1 MAHPI
6 RFQLAPRDPGAEFAA
21 RLHDARAKHAEAVL
35 AAYEVLQGL
44 HDRGVLDLLRGAL
57 GESDVLVEMAA
68 RAGDTPASIRAVRN
82 LLLLANALG
91 AINPELLADV
101 TRAVPV
107 ALAQASCEE
116 ARPPG
121 LLKLLSTFLDRDFRR
136 GLAAAND
143 LFIAFGR
150 NLRAREPK

>member
-1 MAHPI
+1 MAQPI
-6 RFQLAPRDPGAEFAA
+6 RLQLTPRDPRAQFAA
-21 RLHDARAKHAEAVL
+21 HLRDAPVDHAEAVL

-57 GESDVLVEMAA
+57 GESDALVEMAA
-68 RAGDTPASIRAVRN
+68 SAVDTPASIRAVRN
-82 LLLLANALG
+82 VLLLANALG
-91 AINPELLADV
+91 AIKPELLADV